1 MCCQQQQ
8 LHVQLGFS
16 KYRLPRMRPEQRE
29 KAVLLS
35 QDSVGWSHIA
45 FNNLDATL
53 QVNRADIRQAE
64 NKKTQSSKAPRG
76 PACSHHEC
84 HGVGEGSVD
93 RREQHWSSLVVIS
106 HLSVTSITF

>member
-29 KAVLLS
+29 RAVLLS
-35 QDSVGWSHIA
+35 QDSVSWSHIA

-53 QVNRADIRQAE
+53 QVNRADIRPRTRRLRVAKPLEDRLVAIRSVMVWGRDLWTGE
-64 NKKTQSSKAPRG
+64 NSTGHR
-76 PACSHHEC
+76 
-84 HGVGEGSVD
+84 
-93 RREQHWSSLVVIS
+93 
-106 HLSVTSITF
+106 